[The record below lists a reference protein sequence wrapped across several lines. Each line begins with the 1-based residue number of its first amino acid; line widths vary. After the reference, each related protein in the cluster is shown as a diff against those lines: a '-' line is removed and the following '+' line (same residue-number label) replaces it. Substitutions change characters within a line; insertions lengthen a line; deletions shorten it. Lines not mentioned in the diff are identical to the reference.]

1 MQLLDPRVTKAIS
14 HLVSQLSATRDAVA
28 RSARL
33 QVVVLT
39 CGVTVIATTLVADHH
54 RVESTLDAL
63 GERVHIYIVTTNL
76 EPGDEITSTNVEA
89 VAVPRRFRA
98 ATAIENI
105 VQRVATT
112 RLLTGDVLTTSNTT
126 DGASPVIPN
135 GWRGLTINTGPLTE
149 SLSAGM
155 MVDVM
160 AGGTIL
166 VEGALVIDVMS
177 DARSALIA
185 VPQDRAVAVADAA
198 SVGLAVL
205 AIAS

>member
-1 MQLLDPRVTKAIS
+1 MHFLDPRVTKAIS
-14 HLVSQLSATRDAVA
+14 HLVSQLSATRDAIA

-33 QVVVLT
+33 QVVVLA

-54 RVESTLDAL
+54 RVESTLNSF
-63 GERVHIYIVTTNL
+63 GERVHIYVVTTNL
-76 EPGDEITSTNVEA
+76 EPGDEVTATNVEA
-89 VAVPRRFRA
+89 VAVPRRFRVT
-98 ATAIENI
+98 TA
-105 VQRVATT
+105 VDDVTKRVATT
-112 RLLTGDVLTTSNTT
+112 RLVAGDVLTTSNTT

-149 SLSAGM
+149 SLAVGM
-155 MVDVM
+155 VVDVM

-166 VEGALVIDVMS
+166 VEGALVIDVVG

-198 SVGLAVL
+198 IVGLAVL

>member
-1 MQLLDPRVTKAIS
+1 MQLRDPRVTKLIS
-14 HLVSQLSATRDAVA
+14 RLVSQLSATRDAIA

-63 GERVHIYIVTTNL
+63 GERVHIYVVTTNL
-76 EPGDEITSTNVEA
+76 EPGDEITPTNVKA

-98 ATAIENI
+98 TTAIENI

-112 RLLTGDVLTTSNTT
+112 RLVAGDVLTTSNTT

-149 SLSAGM
+149 SLVAGM

-185 VPQDRAVAVADAA
+185 VPQDRAVTVADAA

>member
-1 MQLLDPRVTKAIS
+1 MQLRDPRVTKLIS
-14 HLVSQLSATRDAVA
+14 RLVSQLSATRDAIA

-63 GERVHIYIVTTNL
+63 GERVHIYVVTTNL
-76 EPGDEITSTNVEA
+76 EPGDEITSTNTET

-105 VQRVATT
+105 VQRVATN

-149 SLSAGM
+149 SLVAGM

-185 VPQDRAVAVADAA
+185 VPQDRAVTVADAA

>member
-1 MQLLDPRVTKAIS
+1 MQLLDPRDTKAIS
-14 HLVSQLSATRDAVA
+14 RLVSQLSATRDAIA

-33 QVVVLT
+33 QVVVLA

-54 RVESTLDAL
+54 RVESTLNSF
-63 GERVHIYIVTTNL
+63 GERVHIYVVTTNL
-76 EPGDEITSTNVEA
+76 EPGDEITATNVEA

-98 ATAIENI
+98 TTAIENI

-112 RLLTGDVLTTSNTT
+112 RLVAGDVLTTSNTT
-126 DGASPVIPN
+126 DRESSVIPN

-155 MVDVM
+155 TVDVM

-166 VEGALVIDVMS
+166 VEGALVIDVVG

-185 VPQDRAVAVADAA
+185 VPQDQAVAVADAA
-198 SVGLAVL
+198 TVGLAVL

>member
-1 MQLLDPRVTKAIS
+1 MQLRDPRVTKLIS
-14 HLVSQLSATRDAVA
+14 RLVSQLSATRDAIA

-33 QVVVLT
+33 QVVVLA

-54 RVESTLDAL
+54 RVESTLNSF
-63 GERVHIYIVTTNL
+63 GERVHIYVVTTNL
-76 EPGDEITSTNVEA
+76 EPGDEITATNVEA

-98 ATAIENI
+98 TTAIENI

-112 RLLTGDVLTTSNTT
+112 RLVAGDVLTTSNTT
-126 DGASPVIPN
+126 DRESSVIPN

-155 MVDVM
+155 TVDVM

-166 VEGALVIDVMS
+166 VEGALVIDVVG

-185 VPQDRAVAVADAA
+185 VPQDQAVAVADAA
-198 SVGLAVL
+198 TVGLAVL